1 MNFQKEAYEEGGS
14 QSILYEA
21 LNTKLE
27 EENAVT
33 NLMEQIVHNMDYVST
48 YAILIGHCTYT
59 VFQKSKSDEID
70 PYQSHDYR
78 FLVAAICPVEVRVD
92 GLIYNEGRQCHRKEK
107 CLRPHCCRDP
117 HRRIFIPYIYRQRT
131 RCQPRPVLCTQAKRC
146 QHQHYRKCPGLSV

>member
-1 MNFQKEAYEEGGS
+1 MEYEFPKEVYEEGGS

-59 VFQKSKSDEID
+59 VFRNQKAMRSTPIKVTITA
-70 PYQSHDYR
+70 
-78 FLVAAICPVEVRVD
+78 F
-92 GLIYNEGRQCHRKEK
+92 
-107 CLRPHCCRDP
+107 
-117 HRRIFIPYIYRQRT
+117 
-131 RCQPRPVLCTQAKRC
+131 
-146 QHQHYRKCPGLSV
+146 